1 MVSGNAPA
9 VRLPDFD
16 HKRTL
21 GTGRLQSLWRLM
33 AGYHWVYVVAALS
46 TGLSAIAST
55 AMFLVLRQ
63 FIDTYLSGE
72 TGTQRTPLW
81 QIIAILLAF
90 ALGQGIFTFAS
101 RTLAA
106 STAEGIIVRL
116 RNYLYDH
123 IQRLTFRYHAK
134 TQTGDLLQR
143 ATSDVDT
150 IRRFFADQA
159 IESGRISLLFI
170 VNFVALWY
178 LNWWLAVISVIILPV
193 VMVISILF
201 FKRIEKAYSRYQ
213 EQDAKL
219 SSRLQEN
226 LTGVRVVKAFAR
238 QQYENDKFDEVNQ
251 ERFRRGKW
259 LLLMHALFW
268 PVTDLMCGAQMLL
281 GYALAATMAINGE
294 ITVGTYTA
302 YVGLLGWIIWPLRN
316 LGRLIVQMSESM
328 VSFGRISEVLKEERE
343 PLSAGN
349 RELTVNP
356 LRGELRFENVSFQYD
371 GSDRA
376 ALHNVDFSVQP
387 GQSVALLGTTGSGK
401 TSLVNLLPRFYD
413 VTEGKILLDGVDLR
427 EYPRDYLRR
436 NIGIVEQEP
445 FLFSQTV
452 RDNITYGVNRQVAMN
467 EVEDAA
473 RAAAVHDVIISK
485 LPNGY
490 NTLVGERGITL
501 SGGQKQRVAIA
512 RTLLKDP
519 RILILDD
526 ATSSVDTETES
537 DIRGALRTLMEG
549 RTTFIIAHRIQSV
562 MDADLILVLDK
573 GRIVQRG
580 SHAELLAQAGPYRR
594 IFDVQTKIETELQ
607 DELTHLG

>member
-9 VRLPDFD
+9 VRLPDFV

-201 FKRIEKAYSRYQ
+201 FKRIEKAYTKYQ
-213 EQDAKL
+213 EQEAKV

-226 LTGVRVVKAFAR
+226 PVSYTHLDVYKR
-238 QQYENDKFDEVNQ
+238 Q
-251 ERFRRGKW
+251 
-259 LLLMHALFW
+259 
-268 PVTDLMCGAQMLL
+268 TD
-281 GYALAATMAINGE
+281 
-294 ITVGTYTA
+294 
-302 YVGLLGWIIWPLRN
+302 
-316 LGRLIVQMSESM
+316 
-328 VSFGRISEVLKEERE
+328 
-343 PLSAGN
+343 
-349 RELTVNP
+349 
-356 LRGELRFENVSFQYD
+356 
-371 GSDRA
+371 
-376 ALHNVDFSVQP
+376 H
-387 GQSVALLGTTGSGK
+387 SVACLAS
-401 TSLVNLLPRFYD
+401 SRSAA
-413 VTEGKILLDGVDLR
+413 ERIRDGPTQKCR
-427 EYPRDYLRR
+427 PQARDY
-436 NIGIVEQEP
+436 
-445 FLFSQTV
+445 
-452 RDNITYGVNRQVAMN
+452 
-467 EVEDAA
+467 
-473 RAAAVHDVIISK
+473 
-485 LPNGY
+485 
-490 NTLVGERGITL
+490 
-501 SGGQKQRVAIA
+501 
-512 RTLLKDP
+512 
-519 RILILDD
+519 
-526 ATSSVDTETES
+526 
-537 DIRGALRTLMEG
+537 GA
-549 RTTFIIAHRIQSV
+549 
-562 MDADLILVLDK
+562 
-573 GRIVQRG
+573 
-580 SHAELLAQAGPYRR
+580 
-594 IFDVQTKIETELQ
+594 
-607 DELTHLG
+607 